1 MVAIALLQPWSVAM
15 AGSLYWMIGVKLLP
29 SAMLLILLSSRRESV
44 ARIITVSFAFS
55 SLAFLSGYEFL
66 TVVAATQ
73 FAVVT
78 YFAVLREARVR
89 AAALSI
95 VSVAF
100 GLGSAFMFAISIH
113 FIQLYVRLGDLGLAV
128 TTLET
133 VITKRTGVTGT
144 QVDAVYAQSLAAYP
158 SQVLDIYLGM
168 PVFGAPLTLPVLH
181 YFTMLTLLP
190 VCAVLIVVGFRGKRP
205 GAAATASRAL
215 GVAWFVALLGPLGW
229 FLLARPH
236 SFIHTHINFSLWF
249 FPIVPLGLAL
259 LWDPIR
265 GGMVGLRARPLAFLA
280 ISGSMVLLL
289 LMYGASLMMVR

>member
-113 FIQLYVRLGDLGLAV
+113 VIQLYVRLGDLGLAV

-133 VITKRTGVTGT
+133 VITKRTGGTGKS
-144 QVDAVYAQSLAAYP
+144 VN
-158 SQVLDIYLGM
+158 
-168 PVFGAPLTLPVLH
+168 
-181 YFTMLTLLP
+181 
-190 VCAVLIVVGFRGKRP
+190 IVK
-205 GAAATASRAL
+205 
-215 GVAWFVALLGPLGW
+215 
-229 FLLARPH
+229 
-236 SFIHTHINFSLWF
+236 
-249 FPIVPLGLAL
+249 
-259 LWDPIR
+259 
-265 GGMVGLRARPLAFLA
+265 
-280 ISGSMVLLL
+280 
-289 LMYGASLMMVR
+289 